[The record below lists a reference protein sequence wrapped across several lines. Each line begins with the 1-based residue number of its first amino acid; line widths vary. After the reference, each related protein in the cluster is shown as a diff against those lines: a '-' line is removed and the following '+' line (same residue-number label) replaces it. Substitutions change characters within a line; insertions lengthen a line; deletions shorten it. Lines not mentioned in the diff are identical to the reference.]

1 MRKMTKVLLA
11 ASLTTVSLLGC
22 SKKVSQPE
30 CDQLVEHYASLVV
43 RENNP
48 DASPEVVKAEQER
61 ERREAKGDDGF
72 KNCTTEVQRSE
83 FGCAMRSTTSEGV
96 LRCLE

>member
-1 MRKMTKVLLA
+1 MRKITKLFALSVVCATVLW
-11 ASLTTVSLLGC
+11 GC